1 MVYMSLLNGIRI
13 FIVYKFYFCRFLKI
27 SKRHIAKSLS
37 WRLIGTIDTLFF
49 AWLITG
55 DFNESLNIS
64 GITTLTKLVWYYIHE
79 RIWFK
84 SSVKDS
90 NKRHIIKTFSWRA
103 IGTIDTIIF
112 GGIISGNPLSG
123 LKIGGFEIVT
133 KMLLYFF
140 HEKLWY
146 KINFGLDKR
155 NKSRKERQKLK
166 LNG

>member
-1 MVYMSLLNGIRI
+1 MNLI
-13 FIVYKFYFCRFLKI
+13 FKAYYSVILKI

-112 GGIISGNPLSG
+112 GWIITGNPLSG
-123 LKIGGFEIVT
+123 LKIGGFEVVT

-146 KINFGLDKR
+146 KINFGLDSRIKR
-155 NKSRKERQKLK
+155 RKERQKIK
-166 LNG
+166 FNE

>member
-1 MVYMSLLNGIRI
+1 MSSLNGIRI
-13 FIVYKFYFCRFLKI
+13 FIIYKFNFCTFLKI
-27 SKRHIAKSLS
+27 SKRHIAKSLT

-49 AWLITG
+49 AWVITG
-55 DFNESLNIS
+55 DFNEGLNIS
-64 GITTLTKLVWYYIHE
+64 GITIITKLVWYYIHE

-90 NKRHIIKTFSWRA
+90 NKRHVIKTFSWRA

-112 GGIISGNPLSG
+112 GWIITGNPLSG
-123 LKIGGFEIVT
+123 LKIGGFELVT

-155 NKSRKERQKLK
+155 NKHRKER
-166 LNG
+166 

>member
-1 MVYMSLLNGIRI
+1 MSSLNGIRI
-13 FIVYKFYFCRFLKI
+13 FIIYKFNFYILLKI

-37 WRLIGTIDTLFF
+37 WRFIGTIDTLIF

-55 DFNESLNIS
+55 DFNEGLNIS

-112 GGIISGNPLSG
+112 AWIITGNPLSG
-123 LKIGGFEIVT
+123 LKIGGFEVVT

-155 NKSRKERQKLK
+155 NKRKREQQKIK
-166 LNG
+166 LSANE

>member
-1 MVYMSLLNGIRI
+1 M
-13 FIVYKFYFCRFLKI
+13 KI

-37 WRLIGTIDTLFF
+37 WRFIGTIDTLIF

-55 DFNESLNIS
+55 DFNEGLNIS

-90 NKRHIIKTFSWRA
+90 DKRHIIKTFSWRA

-112 GGIISGNPLSG
+112 GWIITGNPLSG
-123 LKIGGFEIVT
+123 LKIGAFEVLT

-146 KINFGLDKR
+146 KINFGLDRRIKR
-155 NKSRKERQKLK
+155 RKERQKIK
-166 LNG
+166 FNE